1 MLYFLAMQSSLHLNL
16 QLVCDLP
23 GGMTSPPP
31 KTSSAGSPKGRVVWT
46 KVTWWI
52 LSLVKL
58 LGEGLQTLGGQWA
71 GWTTWTLPLAPSS

>member
-1 MLYFLAMQSSLHLNL
+1 MLYFSAVQYSLHLNL

-23 GGMTSPPP
+23 GGMTPPPP
-31 KTSSAGSPKGRVVWT
+31 KASSAGSPKGQAVWT

-58 LGEGLQTLGGQWA
+58 LEEGLSPDSWWPVGWLDDMESVFGTL
-71 GWTTWTLPLAPSS
+71 